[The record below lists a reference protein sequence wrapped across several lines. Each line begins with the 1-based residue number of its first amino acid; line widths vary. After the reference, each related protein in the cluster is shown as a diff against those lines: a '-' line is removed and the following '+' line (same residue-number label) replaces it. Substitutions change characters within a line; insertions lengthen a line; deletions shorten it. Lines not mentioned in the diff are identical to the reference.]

1 MPSNDT
7 NNNIYG
13 FYIMSTNVSSTNV
26 SEEAI
31 AREVFSP
38 NTVTVNNFSN
48 KKQII
53 VNTTDDESCLTLDIY
68 PHHIYVDTLAKCGIT
83 SGNQLLTM
91 LDKLADRMSNIK
103 YIELSDASEITICS
117 TDINLYMLKLLTTGQ
132 SWYNSRGYFSNYDDP
147 KSEKSRNKKI
157 INMKYEEF
165 VDLVYTQNLENFK
178 RNNSIEEFAK
188 KLEWRENRLKRKDL
202 SEKAITNS
210 KNKILEY
217 QSIID
222 NYNTYFNE
230 QIDKYIK
237 EQKDDIKNGNELFPD
252 TNKTVEQYFNYIWND
267 IRNKRCD
274 EHTTKK
280 CKWFSKF
287 ISTIDS
293 SNIFQY
299 DHILRKIVNQN
310 GGGKRTGK
318 KPIFSNRVKKTRRQ
332 RRN

>member
-1 MPSNDT
+1 
-7 NNNIYG
+7 
-13 FYIMSTNVSSTNV
+13 MSTNVSSTNV
-26 SEEAI
+26 SDEEAI

-68 PHHIYVDTLAKCGIT
+68 RHHIYVDTLAKCGIT
-83 SGNQLLTM
+83 SGNQILTM

-117 TDINLYMLKLLTTGQ
+117 TGINLYMLKLLTTGQ

-147 KSEKSRNKKI
+147 KSEKSR
-157 INMKYEEF
+157 
-165 VDLVYTQNLENFK
+165 
-178 RNNSIEEFAK
+178 NSIEEFAK

-222 NYNTYFNE
+222 NYNTYINE

-252 TNKTVEQYFNYIWND
+252 TNKTAEQYFNYIWND

-332 RRN
+332 RCD